1 MKRISKPLLL
11 AALLALCF
19 AACKQDTK
27 DFLPDDLIGKW
38 VCGTEYWRYDSEY
51 TAYPIE
57 TGSTVNVNGFTW
69 DVGDDVQES
78 EAQGFQWNVR
88 GDQLTQIHILQNT
101 GASLPKV
108 YTLLSVTPD
117 ELQYRDNYGQ
127 TFTFT
132 RVQ

>member
-1 MKRISKPLLL
+1 MKRISKLLFL
-11 AALLALCF
+11 ATMVSLCF
-19 AACKQDTK
+19 AACKPDEA
-27 DFLPDDLIGKW
+27 DFSADDLVGKW
-38 VCGTEYWRYDSEY
+38 VNGTEYWRYDKEY
-51 TAYPIE
+51 SAYPIE
-57 TGSTVNVNGFTW
+57 TGTTVNVNGFTW
-69 DVGDDVQES
+69 DEGDDVYES
-78 EAQGFQWNVR
+78 EAQGFQWNIR

-108 YTLLSVTPD
+108 YTLESITSD